1 MPELPEVEVICRG
14 IRPHLVGRRV
24 IAIHESGKKLRQP
37 IPIERLNLELV
48 GRRVTAVTRRAKYL
62 EIEFETGTMLL
73 IHLGM
78 TGNLGF
84 FSPTAAPAKHD
95 HLCLSL
101 DNHSELRFNDS
112 RRFGSIQILSA
123 AQTPGREATIFST
136 TGPEPFSP
144 AFTADYLFQLAKGR
158 DLPVK
163 TFIMTNQVVAGIGNI
178 YANESLFRAA
188 VHPARKV
195 RTLAKKQWH
204 RLIVEIREVLEQAIA
219 CGGSTISDFINAGRE
234 KGYFQVNFRVYGRE
248 GEACPTCAAATIKK
262 IKLGGRASYYCP
274 KCQN

>member
-14 IRPHLVGRRV
+14 IRPHLVGRR
-24 IAIHESGKKLRQP
+24 ITAIHESGKKLRQQ
-37 IPIERLNLELV
+37 IPIEQLNLELV
-48 GRRVTAVTRRAKYL
+48 GLRVTAVTRRAKYL
-62 EIEFETGTMLL
+62 EIEVETGAMLL

-84 FSPTAAPAKHD
+84 FSPAAALAKHD
-95 HLCLSL
+95 HLRLTL

-112 RRFGSIQILSA
+112 RRFGSIQVLSA
-123 AQTPGREATIFST
+123 AETPDREMTIFKS
-136 TGPEPFSP
+136 TGPEPFSE
-144 AFTADYLFQLAKGR
+144 AFTAEYLHQLAKGR

-188 VHPARKV
+188 THPARKV
-195 RTLAKKQWH
+195 RTLTKKQWS
-204 RLIVEIREVLEQAIA
+204 RLILEIREVLEQAIA

-248 GEACPTCAAATIKK
+248 GEACPTCGAANIEK

-274 KCQN
+274 KCQK

>member
-14 IRPHLVGRRV
+14 IRPHLVGRQV
-24 IAIHESGKKLRQP
+24 IAIHESGKKLRQSV
-37 IPIERLNLELV
+37 PIEQLHLELI
-48 GRRVTAVTRRAKYL
+48 GQSVTAVTRRAKYL
-62 EIEFETGTMLL
+62 EIEVETGAMLL

-84 FSPTAAPAKHD
+84 FPPTAAPAKHD
-95 HLCLSL
+95 HLRLTL

-123 AQTPGREATIFST
+123 AETPNREETVFNT
-136 TGPEPFSP
+136 TGPEPFSE
-144 AFTADYLFQLAKGR
+144 AFTADHLHQLAKGR

-178 YANESLFRAA
+178 YANESLFRAG
-188 VHPARKV
+188 VHPAKKV
-195 RTLAKKQWH
+195 RTLTKKQW
-204 RLIVEIREVLEQAIA
+204 RLLILEIREVLEQAIA

-248 GEACPTCAAATIKK
+248 GEPCPTCAAANIDK

-274 KCQN
+274 KCQK